1 MQSAQLAMKNV
12 RNNILGTI
20 HLGACAFAPILNPC
34 ILAYRQKE
42 PNVNFC
48 YDRLTEFSGRRKLD
62 LILTSSSNDYY
73 TAESH
78 FPVSCKLF
86 EEDYFVILSPKL
98 YNFPEE
104 KTSID
109 LQETR
114 DFPYIIM
121 SNSYPYDA
129 KNYNR
134 LSAFNEI
141 VGFMPRVAYEVNE
154 FVFKVLLVSEGAGLA
169 FLPEICLSAAK
180 QIAPNIR
187 IFSIE
192 KYKSTRSVLLARR
205 RRNSLSPAVIDFW
218 NFALDFFHRPAD
230 VLP

>member
-1 MQSAQLAMKNV
+1 
-12 RNNILGTI
+12 
-20 HLGACAFAPILNPC
+20 
-34 ILAYRQKE
+34 
-42 PNVNFC
+42 
-48 YDRLTEFSGRRKLD
+48 
-62 LILTSSSNDYY
+62 
-73 TAESH
+73 
-78 FPVSCKLF
+78 
-86 EEDYFVILSPKL
+86 
-98 YNFPEE
+98 
-104 KTSID
+104 
-109 LQETR
+109 
-114 DFPYIIM
+114 
-121 SNSYPYDA
+121 
-129 KNYNR
+129 
-134 LSAFNEI
+134 
-141 VGFMPRVAYEVNE
+141 MPRVAYEVNE